1 MFMCVCRRSNNTSG
15 YGDKLLYRVTA
26 YEGPNMGCSEI
37 ASPVKTILIA
47 KEYDDFLTFS
57 PG

>member
-1 MFMCVCRRSNNTSG
+1 MFMFVCRWSNNTSG

-26 YEGPNMGCSEI
+26 YEGPNLECSEI
-37 ASPVKTILIA
+37 VSPVNTILIA
-47 KEYDDFLTFS
+47 KDDFLTFS

>member
-1 MFMCVCRRSNNTSG
+1 MFMFVCRRSNNTSG

-26 YEGPNMGCSEI
+26 YEGPNLGCSEI
-37 ASPVKTILIA
+37 VSPVNTILIA
-47 KEYDDFLTFS
+47 KDDFLTFS